1 MPKLCSSGR
10 RRHRARWRIFCW
22 QKSMR
27 FLLVAFLLVTSVC
40 RAICGPMPL
49 TAKEIGL
56 MLRSGYSS
64 EAVMRELSARH
75 FADSFTPAVEKQ
87 LVQSGADRSLI
98 DALRSGAYGLSP
110 SEMAA
115 VKEKLAGEK
124 QRDLVAAEQ
133 ARESGPPQQSAPAPA
148 RSSAPAAAGA
158 PGATYQ
164 LLKGDLVYW
173 HHGSLSHF
181 DDEALENK
189 KFYLFFF
196 SANWSPEG
204 RRFTPQLV
212 EYYNRVAPQHPEF
225 EVIFFS
231 ADRSPFGMETYMGQA
246 NMPWPAVEY
255 DKLASKAGIQKNF
268 VRGIP
273 CLILVDGSGKVLSN
287 SYGTERNLGPETV
300 LADLDKILS
309 GASESAVAQRP

>member
-1 MPKLCSSGR
+1 
-10 RRHRARWRIFCW
+10 
-22 QKSMR
+22 
-27 FLLVAFLLVTSVC
+27 
-40 RAICGPMPL
+40 MPL

-64 EAVMRELSARH
+64 QEVMRELSARH
-75 FADSFTPAVEKQ
+75 FADSFDSTVEKQ
-87 LVQSGADRSLI
+87 LVQLGADRSLI
-98 DALRSGAYGLSP
+98 DALRSGAYRLSP

-115 VKEKLAGEK
+115 AKEKLTQEE
-124 QRDLVAAEQ
+124 QRDVLSAEQ
-133 ARESGPPQQSAPAPA
+133 SRGSGPPQQSAPAPE
-148 RSSAPAAAGA
+148 RPTPPAAVGT

-173 HHGSLSHF
+173 HQGTLSHF

-189 KFYLFFF
+189 KLYLFFF
-196 SANWSPEG
+196 SANWSPQG
-204 RRFTPQLV
+204 RKFTSQLV

-246 NMPWPAVEY
+246 SMPWPAVDYE
-255 DKLASKAGIQKNF
+255 KLGSKAAIQNNF
-268 VRGIP
+268 VRGLP

-287 SYGTERNLGPETV
+287 SYGTEKNLGPERV
-300 LADLDKILS
+300 LADLDKILN
-309 GASESAVAQRP
+309 GQSESAVAQRP

>member
-1 MPKLCSSGR
+1 
-10 RRHRARWRIFCW
+10 
-22 QKSMR
+22 MR
-27 FLLVAFLLVTSVC
+27 VLLVIFLLVASVC

-75 FADSFTPAVEKQ
+75 FADSFDSTVEKQ
-87 LVQSGADRSLI
+87 LVQSGADKSLI
-98 DALRSGAYGLSP
+98 DALRSGAYRLSP
-110 SEMAA
+110 SEIAA
-115 VKEKLAGEK
+115 AKEKLAEEEHRGV
-124 QRDLVAAEQ
+124 LAAEQ
-133 ARESGPPQQSAPAPA
+133 SRESGPPQDSAPAPA
-148 RSSAPAAAGA
+148 RPAGPPAVGV

-173 HHGSLSHF
+173 HQGTLSHF

-189 KFYLFFF
+189 KLYLFFF
-196 SANWSPEG
+196 SANWSPQG
-204 RRFTPQLV
+204 RKFTPQLV

-246 NMPWPAVEY
+246 NMPWPAVDYE
-255 DKLASKAGIQKNF
+255 KLGSKAAIQNNF
-268 VRGIP
+268 VRGLP
-273 CLILVDGSGKVLSN
+273 CLVLVDGSGKVLSN
-287 SYGTERNLGPETV
+287 SYGTEKNLGPETV
-300 LADLDKILS
+300 LADLDKILN
-309 GASESAVAQRP
+309 GKSESAVAQRP

>member
-1 MPKLCSSGR
+1 
-10 RRHRARWRIFCW
+10 
-22 QKSMR
+22 
-27 FLLVAFLLVTSVC
+27 
-40 RAICGPMPL
+40 MPL

-75 FADSFTPAVEKQ
+75 FADSFDSTVEKQ
-87 LVQSGADRSLI
+87 LVQSGANQSLI
-98 DALRSGAYGLSP
+98 DALRSGTYKLSS

-115 VKEKLAGEK
+115 TKEKLADKE
-124 QRDLVAAEQ
+124 QREVLAAEQ
-133 ARESGPPQQSAPAPA
+133 SRASGPPQQSAPAPA
-148 RSSAPAAAGA
+148 LIGA
-158 PGATYQ
+158 SGMTYQ

-173 HHGSLSHF
+173 HQGTLSHF

-189 KFYLFFF
+189 KLYLFFF
-196 SANWSPEG
+196 SANWSPQG
-204 RRFTPQLV
+204 RKFTPQLV

-246 NMPWPAVEY
+246 NMPWPAVDYE
-255 DKLASKAGIQKNF
+255 KLGSKAAIQNNF
-268 VRGIP
+268 VRGLP
-273 CLILVDGSGKVLSN
+273 CLILVDGSGKILSN

-300 LADLDKILS
+300 LADLDKIFS
-309 GASESAVAQRP
+309 GKSESAVAQRP

>member
-1 MPKLCSSGR
+1 
-10 RRHRARWRIFCW
+10 
-22 QKSMR
+22 
-27 FLLVAFLLVTSVC
+27 
-40 RAICGPMPL
+40 MPL

-75 FADSFTPAVEKQ
+75 FADSFDSTVEKQ
-87 LVQSGADRSLI
+87 LVQSGADQSLI
-98 DALRSGAYGLSP
+98 DALRSGTYKLSS

-115 VKEKLAGEK
+115 AKEKLADKE
-124 QRDLVAAEQ
+124 QREVLAAEQ
-133 ARESGPPQQSAPAPA
+133 SRASGPPQRSAPAPE
-148 RSSAPAAAGA
+148 RSAPKAFEVGA

-173 HHGSLSHF
+173 HQGSLSHF
-181 DDEALENK
+181 NDEALENK
-189 KFYLFFF
+189 KLYLFFF
-196 SANWSPEG
+196 SANWSPQG
-204 RRFTPQLV
+204 RKFTPQLV

-246 NMPWPAVEY
+246 NMPWPAVDYE
-255 DKLASKAGIQKNF
+255 KLGSKAAIQNNF
-268 VRGIP
+268 VRGLP
-273 CLILVDGSGKVLSN
+273 CLILVDGSGQVLSN

-300 LADLDKILS
+300 LADLDKIFS
-309 GASESAVAQRP
+309 GKSESAVAQRP

>member
-1 MPKLCSSGR
+1 
-10 RRHRARWRIFCW
+10 
-22 QKSMR
+22 
-27 FLLVAFLLVTSVC
+27 
-40 RAICGPMPL
+40 MPL

-64 EAVMRELSARH
+64 EVVMRELSARH
-75 FADSFTPAVEKQ
+75 FADSFDSIVEKQ
-87 LVQSGADRSLI
+87 LVQSGADQSLI
-98 DALRSGAYGLSP
+98 DALRSGAYQLSP

-115 VKEKLAGEK
+115 TKEKLADKE
-124 QRDLVAAEQ
+124 QREVLAAERS
-133 ARESGPPQQSAPAPA
+133 RESGPPRQSAPAPA
-148 RSSAPAAAGA
+148 RSAPKAFEVGA

-173 HHGSLSHF
+173 HQGSLSHF
-181 DDEALENK
+181 DDETLENK

-196 SANWSPEG
+196 SANWSPQG
-204 RRFTPQLV
+204 HKFTPQLV

-255 DKLASKAGIQKNF
+255 DKLASKAGIQNNF
-268 VRGIP
+268 VRGLP
-273 CLILVDGSGKVLSN
+273 CLILVDGSGRVLSD
-287 SYGTERNLGPETV
+287 SYGTEKNLGPETV
-300 LADLDKILS
+300 LADLDKVLS
-309 GASESAVAQRP
+309 GKSESAVAQRP

>member
-1 MPKLCSSGR
+1 
-10 RRHRARWRIFCW
+10 
-22 QKSMR
+22 MR
-27 FLLVAFLLVTSVC
+27 FLLVTFLLGASVC

-64 EAVMRELSARH
+64 EVVMRELSARH
-75 FADSFTPAVEKQ
+75 FADSFDATVEKQ
-87 LVQSGADRSLI
+87 LVQSGANQSLI
-98 DALRSGAYGLSP
+98 DALRSGTYKLSS

-115 VKEKLAGEK
+115 TKEKLADKK
-124 QRDLVAAEQ
+124 QREVLAAEQ
-133 ARESGPPQQSAPAPA
+133 SRASGPPQQSAPAPA
-148 RSSAPAAAGA
+148 RSVPKASGVGA
-158 PGATYQ
+158 PGMTYQ

-173 HHGSLSHF
+173 HQGTLRHF

-189 KFYLFFF
+189 KLYLFFF
-196 SANWSPEG
+196 SANWSPQG
-204 RRFTPQLV
+204 RKFTPQLV

-246 NMPWPAVEY
+246 NMPWPAVDYE
-255 DKLASKAGIQKNF
+255 KLGSKAAIQNNF

-273 CLILVDGSGKVLSN
+273 CLILVDGSGQVLSN
-287 SYGTERNLGPETV
+287 SYGTEKNLGPETV
-300 LADLDKILS
+300 LADLDKIFR
-309 GASESAVAQRP
+309 GKSESAVAQRP

>member
-1 MPKLCSSGR
+1 
-10 RRHRARWRIFCW
+10 
-22 QKSMR
+22 MR
-27 FLLVAFLLVTSVC
+27 VLLVTFLLVASVC
-40 RAICGPMPL
+40 RAICGPVPL

-75 FADSFTPAVEKQ
+75 FADSFDSTMEKQ
-87 LVQSGADRSLI
+87 LVQSGADQSLV
-98 DALRSGAYGLSP
+98 DALRSGAYRLSP
-110 SEMAA
+110 SEIAA
-115 VKEKLAGEK
+115 AKEKLAEEE
-124 QRDLVAAEQ
+124 QRGVLAAEQ
-133 ARESGPPQQSAPAPA
+133 SRESGPPQQSAPAPV
-148 RSSAPAAAGA
+148 RPAPKAFEVGA

-173 HHGSLSHF
+173 HQGALSHF
-181 DDEALENK
+181 DNEALENK
-189 KFYLFFF
+189 KLYLFFF
-196 SANWSPEG
+196 SANWSPQG
-204 RRFTPQLV
+204 RKFTPHLV

-246 NMPWPAVEY
+246 NMPWPAIDYE
-255 DKLASKAGIQKNF
+255 KLGSKAAIQNNF
-268 VRGIP
+268 VRGLP

-287 SYGTERNLGPETV
+287 SYGTEKNLGPETV

-309 GASESAVAQRP
+309 GKSESAVAQRP

>member
-1 MPKLCSSGR
+1 
-10 RRHRARWRIFCW
+10 
-22 QKSMR
+22 MR
-27 FLLVAFLLVTSVC
+27 FLLVTFLLVASVC
-40 RAICGPMPL
+40 CAICSAMPL
-49 TAKEIGL
+49 TAKDVGL

-75 FADSFTPAVEKQ
+75 FADSFDSTVEKQ
-87 LVQSGADRSLI
+87 LVKSGANQSLI
-98 DALRSGAYGLSP
+98 DALRSGTYNLSS

-115 VKEKLAGEK
+115 TKEKLADKE
-124 QRDLVAAEQ
+124 QREVLAAEQ
-133 ARESGPPQQSAPAPA
+133 SRASGPPQQSTPAPA
-148 RSSAPAAAGA
+148 RSSAPAAVGA

-173 HHGSLSHF
+173 HQGSLSHF
-181 DDEALENK
+181 DDEGLENK
-189 KFYLFFF
+189 KLYLFFF
-196 SANWSPEG
+196 SANWSPQA
-204 RRFTPQLV
+204 RKFTPQLV

-246 NMPWPAVEY
+246 SMPWPAVDYE
-255 DKLASKAGIQKNF
+255 KLGGKAAIQNNF
-268 VRGIP
+268 VRGLP
-273 CLILVDGSGKVLSN
+273 CLILVDGSGKIRSN

-309 GASESAVAQRP
+309 GKSESAVAQRP

>member
-1 MPKLCSSGR
+1 
-10 RRHRARWRIFCW
+10 
-22 QKSMR
+22 
-27 FLLVAFLLVTSVC
+27 
-40 RAICGPMPL
+40 MPL

-75 FADSFTPAVEKQ
+75 FADSFDSTVEKQ
-87 LVQSGADRSLI
+87 LVQSGADQSLI
-98 DALRSGAYGLSP
+98 DALRSGTYKLSS

-115 VKEKLAGEK
+115 AREKLADKE
-124 QRDLVAAEQ
+124 QREVLAAEQ
-133 ARESGPPQQSAPAPA
+133 SRASGPPQRSAPAPE
-148 RSSAPAAAGA
+148 RSAPKAFEVGA

-173 HHGSLSHF
+173 HQGSLSHF
-181 DDEALENK
+181 NDEALENK
-189 KFYLFFF
+189 KLYLFFF
-196 SANWSPEG
+196 SANWSPQG
-204 RRFTPQLV
+204 RKFTPQLV

-246 NMPWPAVEY
+246 NMPWPAVDYE
-255 DKLASKAGIQKNF
+255 KLGSKAAIQNNF
-268 VRGIP
+268 VRGLP
-273 CLILVDGSGKVLSN
+273 CLILVDGSGQVLSN

-300 LADLDKILS
+300 LADLDKIFS
-309 GASESAVAQRP
+309 GKSESAVAQRP

>member
-1 MPKLCSSGR
+1 
-10 RRHRARWRIFCW
+10 
-22 QKSMR
+22 MR
-27 FLLVAFLLVTSVC
+27 FLLVTFLLLASVC
-40 RAICGPMPL
+40 RAVSGPMPL

-64 EAVMRELSARH
+64 EVVMRELSARH
-75 FADSFTPAVEKQ
+75 FADSFDSTVEKQ
-87 LVQSGADRSLI
+87 LVQSGANQSLI
-98 DALRSGAYGLSP
+98 DALRSGTYKLSP

-124 QRDLVAAEQ
+124 QRDVVAAEQ
-133 ARESGPPQQSAPAPA
+133 SRESGPPQQSAPAPA

-189 KFYLFFF
+189 KFYLFLF

-246 NMPWPAVEY
+246 NMPWPAVDYE
-255 DKLASKAGIQKNF
+255 KLGSKAAIQNNF
-268 VRGIP
+268 VRGLP

-309 GASESAVAQRP
+309 GKSESAVAQRP

>member
-1 MPKLCSSGR
+1 
-10 RRHRARWRIFCW
+10 
-22 QKSMR
+22 
-27 FLLVAFLLVTSVC
+27 
-40 RAICGPMPL
+40 MPL

-64 EAVMRELSARH
+64 EVVMRELSARH
-75 FADSFTPAVEKQ
+75 FADSFDSTVEKQ
-87 LVQSGADRSLI
+87 LVQSGADQSLI
-98 DALRSGAYGLSP
+98 DALRSGTYKLSS

-115 VKEKLAGEK
+115 AKEKLADKE
-124 QRDLVAAEQ
+124 QREVLAAEQ
-133 ARESGPPQQSAPAPA
+133 SRASGPPQRSAPAPE
-148 RSSAPAAAGA
+148 RSAPKAFEVGA

-173 HHGSLSHF
+173 HQGTLSHF
-181 DDEALENK
+181 DDEGLENK
-189 KFYLFFF
+189 KLYLFFF
-196 SANWSPEG
+196 SANWSPQA

-246 NMPWPAVEY
+246 NMPWPAVDYE
-255 DKLASKAGIQKNF
+255 KLGSKAAIQTNF

-273 CLILVDGSGKVLSN
+273 CLILVDGSGQVLSN

-300 LADLDKILS
+300 LADLDKIFS
-309 GASESAVAQRP
+309 GKSESAVAQRP